1 MSRRQHIL
9 SLCVS
14 VAALCTTGLCGPT
27 NTDLV
32 AENQPNA
39 TELVPVLIAFRDR
52 PEPSEQALVRSYGGR
67 IKYTYNLVP
76 AIAASIPEQAVAALS
91 RNFNVVRIEPDI
103 KVYAAD
109 GELTN
114 AWGVEHIGAGDAHA
128 SNNRGTGV
136 KVGIIDTGIDSTHPE
151 LSANYAGG
159 WDFINN
165 DNDPRDD
172 HGHGTHVAGIVGA
185 VDNGD
190 ADTGVVG
197 VAPEASLYA
206 YKVLNAS
213 GSGVYSD
220 IIAALDQ
227 AVVDGMEVANMS
239 LGSSEDPGQIVHDA
253 CDRAAAAGIVL
264 VAAAGNSGK
273 RNGSGDN
280 IIYPARYSS
289 VIAVAATT
297 SSDDR
302 AYFSSTGPDL
312 ELAAPGYNIYS
323 TIPGG
328 WYGYESGTSMA
339 CPHVAGT
346 AALIIHSGISDV
358 RGRLASTAD
367 DLGPQG
373 FDTLYGCGLVDAAEA
388 STPDGPLN
396 QPPAVAIAAPVDG
409 SSFASQAS
417 ITFTGSASDSEDG
430 DLTAA
435 LIWTSDID
443 GPIGTGGNFSAMLS
457 VGSHTIT
464 ASVTDSGNLEASD
477 TSHIV
482 VEQSANQPPVVAI
495 TAPAD
500 GSAFASQASITF
512 TGSASDSEDGDLTA
526 DLFWTSDIDG
536 PIGTGGNFSAVLN
549 EGSHT
554 ITASVIDSG
563 NLEASDSI
571 SITVNSLLAEPTTVS
586 VVSIDYATQGG
597 KRNTKHL
604 LVTVS
609 LGDDLGNN
617 VAGGSVSIQV
627 LLEGTVYFSGSD
639 ISGTDGTITFRL
651 ASAPSGYY
659 STIVTDVIATG
670 LTWDGSGSISDFGFS
685 KP

>member
-39 TELVPVLIAFRDR
+39 MELVPVLIEFRGR
-52 PEPSEQALVRSYGGR
+52 PGPSEQALVRSHSGR

-76 AIAASIPEQAVAALS
+76 AIAASIPEQAVTALS

-114 AWGVEHIGAGDAHA
+114 AWGVEHIGAGSVHA

-165 DNDPRDD
+165 DNDPQDD

-190 ADTGVVG
+190 VDTGVVG

-213 GSGVYSD
+213 ASGVYSD
-220 IIAALDQ
+220 VIAALDQ
-227 AVVDGMEVANMS
+227 AVLDGMEVANMS

-253 CDRAAAAGIVL
+253 CDNAAAAGIVL

-346 AALIIHSGISDV
+346 AALIIHCGISDV
-358 RGRLASTAD
+358 RGRLSSTAD

-373 FDTLYGCGLVDAAEA
+373 FDMLYGYGLVDDVEA

-396 QPPAVAIAAPVDG
+396 HPPDVAITAPVDG

-417 ITFTGSASDSEDG
+417 ITFTGSASDPEDG

-443 GPIGTGGNFSAMLS
+443 GPIGTGGNFSAVLS

-464 ASVTDSGNLEASD
+464 ASVTDSGNLQASD
-477 TSHIV
+477 TSHVI

-495 TAPAD
+495 TAPVD
-500 GSAFASQASITF
+500 GSSFASQASITF
-512 TGSASDSEDGDLTA
+512 TGSASDPVDGDLTA
-526 DLFWTSDIDG
+526 ALIWTSDIDG
-536 PIGTGGNFSAVLN
+536 PIGTGGNFSAVLSV
-549 EGSHT
+549 GSHT

-563 NLEASDSI
+563 NLQASDSI
-571 SITVNSLLAEPTTVS
+571 SITVNSLPAEPTTVS
-586 VVSIDYATQGG
+586 VFSIDYDTQGG

-617 VAGGSVSIQV
+617 VVGGSVSVQV
-627 LLEGTVYFSGSD
+627 LLDGALYFSGSD
-639 ISGTDGTITFRL
+639 ISGTDGRVTFRL

-659 STIVTDVIATG
+659 STIVTDVTVTG
-670 LTWDGSGSISDFGFS
+670 LTWDGSGSEPDSGFL

>member
-1 MSRRQHIL
+1 
-9 SLCVS
+9 
-14 VAALCTTGLCGPT
+14 
-27 NTDLV
+27 LV

-52 PEPSEQALVRSYGGR
+52 PGPSEQALVRSYGGR

-91 RNFNVVRIEPDI
+91 RNFNVVRIEPDV

-114 AWGVEHIGAGDAHA
+114 AWGVEHIGAGSVHA

-190 ADTGVVG
+190 VDAGVVG

-220 IIAALDQ
+220 VIAALDQ
-227 AVVDGMEVANMS
+227 AVEDGMEVANMS

-339 CPHVAGT
+339 CAHVAGT

-373 FDTLYGCGLVDAAEA
+373 FDTLYGFGLVDAAEA
-388 STPDGPLN
+388 GTPDGPLN
-396 QPPAVAIAAPVDG
+396 QPPVVAITAPADG
-409 SSFASQAS
+409 SAFASQAS
-417 ITFTGSASDSEDG
+417 ITFAGSASDSEDG

-435 LIWTSDID
+435 LIWTSDIA

-512 TGSASDSEDGDLTA
+512 AGSASDSEDGDLTA
-526 DLFWTSDIDG
+526 DLIWTSDIDG
-536 PIGTGGNFSAVLN
+536 PIGTGGNFSAMLSV
-549 EGSHT
+549 GSHT
-554 ITASVIDSG
+554 ITASVTDSG

-571 SITVNSLLAEPTTVS
+571 SITVNSLPAEPTTVS

-604 LVTVS
+604 LVTVG

-617 VAGGSVSIQV
+617 VAGGSVSVQV

-659 STIVTDVIATG
+659 STIVTDVTATG
-670 LTWDGSGSISDFGFS
+670 LTWDGSGSIPDFGFP

>member
-14 VAALCTTGLCGPT
+14 VAALYTTGLCGPT

-52 PEPSEQALVRSYGGR
+52 PGPSEQALVRSHSGR
-67 IKYTYNLVP
+67 IKYTYDLVP
-76 AIAASIPEQAVAALS
+76 AIAASIPEQALAALS
-91 RNFNVVRIEPDI
+91 ANFNVVRIEPDI

-190 ADTGVVG
+190 VDAGVVG

-206 YKVLNAS
+206 YKVLDAS

-220 IIAALDQ
+220 IIAALEQ
-227 AVVDGMEVANMS
+227 AVEDGMDVANMS
-239 LGSSEDPGQIVHDA
+239 LGSSEDPGQTVHDA
-253 CDRAAAAGIVL
+253 CDRAAAAGVLL
-264 VAAAGNSGK
+264 VAAAGNSGTWD
-273 RNGSGDN
+273 GSGDN
-280 IIYPARYSS
+280 IIYPARYSC
-289 VIAVAATT
+289 VVAVAATM

-312 ELAAPGYNIYS
+312 ELVAPGYNIYS

-328 WYGYESGTSMA
+328 GYGHESGTSMA
-339 CPHVAGT
+339 CAHVAGT
-346 AALIIHSGISDV
+346 AALIIHNGVSDV
-358 RGRLASTAD
+358 RSRLASTAD

-373 FDTLYGCGLVDAAEA
+373 FDTLYGYGLVDAAEA
-388 STPDGPLN
+388 GTPDGPLN
-396 QPPAVAIAAPVDG
+396 QPPVVAITAPADG
-409 SSFASQAS
+409 SAFASQAS
-417 ITFTGSASDSEDG
+417 ITFAGSASDSEDG

-477 TSHIV
+477 
-482 VEQSANQPPVVAI
+482 
-495 TAPAD
+495 
-500 GSAFASQASITF
+500 
-512 TGSASDSEDGDLTA
+512 
-526 DLFWTSDIDG
+526 
-536 PIGTGGNFSAVLN
+536 
-549 EGSHT
+549 
-554 ITASVIDSG
+554 
-563 NLEASDSI
+563 SI
-571 SITVNSLLAEPTTVS
+571 SITVNSLPAEPTTVS

-617 VAGGSVSIQV
+617 VAGGSVSVQV

-651 ASAPSGYY
+651 ARAPSGYY
-659 STIVTDVIATG
+659 STIVTDVTATG
-670 LTWDGSGSISDFGFS
+670 LTWDGSGSIPDFGFP